1 MKKNP
6 IFSLVLFGLMLI
18 GTAHAADAGWPR
30 KIETSHGVVT
40 LSQPPA
46 RIVSTSVTVT
56 GTLLAIDAPVIASGA
71 TTPGNRL
78 ADSQGFFHQWGAIA
92 AQRGVKRLYIGE
104 PNAETI
110 AGEAPDL
117 IIISATGADSA
128 LRLYD
133 QLSAIAPVLV
143 VNYDDKSWQALATEL
158 GQATGHEVQA
168 QKVVS
173 DFDAREKSLKQRMKL
188 PEQPISALVF
198 NADGKSANL
207 WTAASSQ
214 GQMLKQL
221 GFTLAPLPAKLNN
234 SRSMGMRKDIIQL
247 SGENLAEGLNGQ
259 TLMLF
264 ANNDSDVQRLMAN
277 PFLADLP
284 SVQHKRVYALGSDTF
299 RLDYYSASNLLT
311 LLEKQ
316 FISQ

>member
-1 MKKNP
+1 
-6 IFSLVLFGLMLI
+6 
-18 GTAHAADAGWPR
+18 
-30 KIETSHGVVT
+30 
-40 LSQPPA
+40 
-46 RIVSTSVTVT
+46 
-56 GTLLAIDAPVIASGA
+56 
-71 TTPGNRL
+71 
-78 ADSQGFFHQWGAIA
+78 
-92 AQRGVKRLYIGE
+92 
-104 PNAETI
+104 
-110 AGEAPDL
+110 
-117 IIISATGADSA
+117 
-128 LRLYD
+128 
-133 QLSAIAPVLV
+133 VLV

-158 GQATGHEVQA
+158 GRATGHEVQA

-264 ANNDSDVQRLMAN
+264 ANNDSDVERLMAN

-284 SVQHKRVYALGSDTF
+284 AVQHKRVYALGSDTF